1 MHTAT
6 DMVAPLGMKD
16 GLMGT
21 IRGAVAGVRDRKE

>member
-16 GLMGT
+16 GMMGT
-21 IRGAVAGVRDRKE
+21 IRGAMAGGRN